1 MAIDKNHRIGNTGY
15 MSPLIIFFIGMA
27 LGGLIEVLFAFL
39 FDIAIGKPFRYNHRF
54 TLGKKVSFF
63 SLPIWGLLFLLF
75 DKSTASVLVFLFAAA
90 IGTLL
95 EGLMGK
101 GVSRIFG
108 AKIWTYKRGSIG
120 NFTSIY
126 SIPYWGAAGVLF
138 ATLGKFLGL

>member
-1 MAIDKNHRIGNTGY
+1 MH
-15 MSPLIIFFIGMA
+15 PLFVFFLGMI
-27 LGGLIEVLFAFL
+27 LGGLVEILFAFL
-39 FDIAIGKPFRYNHRF
+39 FDIVTGKPFRHNHRF

-63 SLPIWGLLFLLF
+63 SLPIWGVLFLIF
-75 DKSTASVLVFLFAAA
+75 DKSTASVLVFFFAAT

-101 GVSRIFG
+101 GVSGIFG

-126 SIPYWGAAGVLF
+126 SIPYWGAAGILF
-138 ATLGKFLGL
+138 ATLGKVMGL